1 MFLWAALP
9 KAHAAA
15 GSVAFASDL
24 LDKAG
29 VAVAP
34 GVGFGPGGEG
44 YVRFSLIEPDDRVR
58 QACGLVAKFLK
69 G

>member
-1 MFLWAALP
+1 V
-9 KAHAAA
+9 
-15 GSVAFASDL
+15 GFASDL

-58 QACGLVAKFLK
+58 QACSQVAKFLK